1 MDSPISPAQ
10 IPHTSANRNDALE
23 ALIITNEQGIVLD
36 WDSHAEAIFGWSQ
49 NEMIGQHLQQAIQR
63 QDVLLIEQEFQ
74 RLTRTPKASE
84 RYYSAI
90 GIHRSGQRISLE
102 FSVQSLDLSSET
114 ARRYDFCLFVRNI
127 DQFQDGYAE
136 LRRRERRFRI
146 LSYFSASVFGNDTID
161 EICWDIT
168 QNCIVELDFEDAIVY
183 LLDGQRN
190 VLVQSAAFGTGKE
203 QNLSVINP
211 LEIPLGQG
219 IVGSAA
225 LSQSIEKIDNT
236 TLDPRYIVDDK
247 PRFSELSVPIVYKGV
262 TLGVI
267 DSEHSQKNFFTDDDV
282 LILRQMASIAATKIV
297 RIQAEEQVRLMNE
310 HLEQRIAER
319 TKDLQEANNEI
330 QRQMEILAQQAQELE
345 YSHVQLQEKNE
356 QLSALNHELDNASR
370 FKTEILS
377 IVAHDLKNPLGA
389 ILNFAELSLY
399 DTEPESSAFRHLQRI
414 SESAKYMFALTGK
427 LLEAAAIDLGR
438 IEIAPSVVGLAAL
451 VMNITELYYDRS
463 TQKQQKILLE
473 TTPFIKVLGDEARLQ
488 QVIENLLSNAIKYSP
503 FGTTI
508 HIRVFTLAQ
517 SQRTPQHLNDCEYV
531 RLEVQDE
538 GPGFS
543 NEDKRAAFQF
553 FQRLSAQP
561 TGGESSHGVGLA
573 LVKKIVDAHK
583 GIIRLESEAGAGARF
598 TVDLPSA

>member
-23 ALIITNEQGIVLD
+23 ALIVTNEQGIVLD

-49 NEMIGQHLQQAIQR
+49 NEMIGQHLQKAIQR
-63 QDVLLIEQEFQ
+63 QDIFVIEQEFQ

-102 FSVQSLDLSSET
+102 FSAEPLNLSSEAT
-114 ARRYDFCLFVRNI
+114 RRYDFCVFVRDI

-183 LLDGQRN
+183 LLDKQRN

-225 LSQSIEKIDNT
+225 LSQSIEKIDDT

-267 DSEHSQKNFFTDDDV
+267 DAEHSQKNFFTDDDV

-297 RIQAEEQVRLMNE
+297 RIQAEEQVRLINE
-310 HLEQRIAER
+310 HLEQRIGER

-330 QRQMEILAQQAQELE
+330 QRQMEILAHQAQELE
-345 YSHVQLQEKNE
+345 YSHVLLQDKNE

-389 ILNFAELSLY
+389 ILNFAELSVYVL
-399 DTEPESSAFRHLQRI
+399 EPDSPALRYIQRI
-414 SESAKYMFALTGK
+414 NESAQYMFALTGK

-438 IEIAPSVVGLAAL
+438 IEIVPSVVSLAAL

-463 TQKQQKILLE
+463 TQKQQKIILE
-473 TTPFIKVLGDEARLQ
+473 TTPFIEVLGDEARLQ

-508 HIRVFTLAQ
+508 HIRVFKLAQ
-517 SQRTPQHLNDCEYV
+517 SQRTPQHLNDCEYI

-561 TGGESSHGVGLA
+561 TGGETSHGVGLA
-573 LVKKIVDAHK
+573 LVKKIVDAHR
-583 GIIRLESEAGAGARF
+583 GIIRLDSEAGAGTRF

>member
-10 IPHTSANRNDALE
+10 IPHTSANRHDALE

-74 RLTRTPKASE
+74 RLTRTLKASE

-236 TLDPRYIVDDK
+236 TLDQRYIVDDK

-438 IEIAPSVVGLAAL
+438 IEIAPSVVGLAVL

-598 TVDLPSA
+598 MVDLPSA